1 MSVDGIDIPETV
13 RIVIHK
19 MAWKMARQ
27 NRYVLGDLPSAQQ
40 DIFQA
45 GCEGYWRYRDSEF
58 FPLRSIKYYMLNELS
73 NICWESRWYGKR
85 TKKRFPSMSLDEVAE
100 SRLPRVDIG
109 DEVDRGLNYS
119 RLFEA
124 AMNSDTQRVTAG
136 QKTKH
141 VRTLRL
147 FAAHGISG
155 KGSKNSLPSSIS
167 RDTYWYACK
176 SLKEFA
182 EKVLD

>member
-13 RIVIHK
+13 RLVIHK

-27 NRYVLGDLPSAQQ
+27 NRYVLGDLSSAQQ

-45 GCEGYWRYRDSEF
+45 GCEGYWKYKDSEF
-58 FPLRSIKYYMLNELS
+58 FPIKSIRYYMLNELS
-73 NICWESRWYGKR
+73 HICWESSWQGRN
-85 TKKRFPSMSLDEVAE
+85 TKKRYPPESIDEVSE
-100 SRLPRVDIG
+100 RNLPRVD
-109 DEVDRGLNYS
+109 VDSVIDRRLNYR
-119 RLFEA
+119 RLFDA
-124 AMNSDTQRVTAG
+124 ATNSDTQRSTAG

-155 KGSKNSLPSSIS
+155 KGSKGSLPSSIS
-167 RDTYWYACK
+167 GDTYWYACK
-176 SLKEFA
+176 SLKKFA